1 MYEKQEMPTPIC
13 DLACECGLAGG
24 LGLVGETEEHV
35 HCTVSRAD
43 INNEASKLI
52 SKPAG
57 RYVSLFFGNVWELD
71 RDALDEISERNQRRL
86 PPPTVNFKGIV
97 GKERYPVTKKAT
109 ELVRRLVLRGIDK
122 LKNLFRGSKS
132 RSEIVATF
140 IAILE
145 LCKTNSVVLEDDDTG
160 ENPNVRLIKEPD
172 QEVQAEEMT

>member
-71 RDALDEISERNQRRL
+71 RDALVRIISEPKNS
-86 PPPTVNFKGIV
+86 
-97 GKERYPVTKKAT
+97 
-109 ELVRRLVLRGIDK
+109 LVRQYEKLFEMDGVKLSFAKGALEAIAELALERNTGARGLRAIMESLMLDVMYDAPGTPGGVCRIDADVVK
-122 LKNLFRGSKS
+122 KRKPAVVKASK
-132 RSEIVATF
+132 
-140 IAILE
+140 
-145 LCKTNSVVLEDDDTG
+145 K
-160 ENPNVRLIKEPD
+160 
-172 QEVQAEEMT
+172 